1 MGNKEVKINDMGNEV
16 VDGFACKPVDFDASR
31 PIMHYQTLLLVCDD
45 ERCHKA
51 QRKDKSIELREIL
64 KDMGLNKGE
73 NRIKVTRTSCN
84 GACRF
89 RAVAQV
95 TANTQANGELK
106 NNGLWLKQTHKYS
119 DKEWKNI
126 FKLLSN
132 SEILKDNLD
141 EDAFIPMKVYN

>member
-1 MGNKEVKINDMGNEV
+1 MENREIKINDMGNEV
-16 VDGFACKPVDFDASR
+16 VEGFACKPVDFDATR
-31 PIMHYQTLLLVCDD
+31 PIMHYQSLLLVCDD

-51 QRKDKSIELREIL
+51 QKTDKSIELREIL

-95 TANTQANGELK
+95 TTNTQANGDAK
-106 NNGLWLKQTHKYS
+106 NNALWLKQTHRFS
-119 DKEWKNI
+119 ADEWRNL
-126 FKLLSN
+126 FKLLSQNN
-132 SEILKDNLD
+132 SLVSNLD
-141 EDAFIPMKVYN
+141 EDNFIPMKVYN